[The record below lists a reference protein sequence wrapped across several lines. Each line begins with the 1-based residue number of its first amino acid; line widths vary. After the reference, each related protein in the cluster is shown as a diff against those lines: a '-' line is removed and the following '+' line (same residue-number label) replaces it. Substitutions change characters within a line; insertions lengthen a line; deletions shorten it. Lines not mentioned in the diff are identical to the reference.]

1 MTTPPL
7 LLLHGIESGPS
18 TFWRVGADLVT
29 LGFEITTP
37 TIPGNAGTPV
47 TVGGT
52 LAALAH
58 SVPIDEPSVVV
69 GHSLG
74 ALVALEL
81 AAQQPE
87 LVLAVVLEDP
97 PSRSVTDPA
106 ALALE
111 IVEDVRVARTDPDG
125 LRDRLLVENPLW
137 ALDDAV
143 NAVANR
149 AGVDVDHV
157 ADPLNAA
164 AWDLVAMVAAVGCPV
179 TILAATPGRSALG
192 GPEREALLASADRAI
207 VIESG
212 HGIHRDRPGVWVAAV
227 TEAAGSVLPPA
238 SRRPV
243 R

>member
-1 MTTPPL
+1 MTGTPL

-18 TFWRVGADLVT
+18 TFWRVGADLRT
-29 LGFEITTP
+29 LGFEVTTP

-47 TVGGT
+47 IVGGT
-52 LAALAH
+52 LAALAR
-58 SVPIDEPSVVV
+58 SIPIEEPSVVV

-81 AAQQPE
+81 AAQRPD
-87 LVLAVVLEDP
+87 LVLALVLEDP

-106 ALALE
+106 ALARE

-125 LRDRLLVENPLW
+125 LRDRLLADNPLW
-137 ALDDAV
+137 AAEDAA

-157 ADPLNAA
+157 ADPLLSA
-164 AWDLVAMVAAVGCPV
+164 AWDLPAMLAAVSCSV
-179 TILAATPGRSALG
+179 TLLAATPSRSALG
-192 GPEREALLASADRAI
+192 GPEREALLAAADRAI

-227 TEAAGSVLPPA
+227 SAAAGGVFPPA
-238 SRRPV
+238 SL
-243 R
+243 